1 MPHRSIAH
9 IISQQTPVT
18 ATADL
23 TVREACQRMAA
34 ARVGALLVVEHG
46 FLTGIFT
53 ERDALNR
60 VLAPGLDPE
69 HTLLSEVMTAN
80 PRAVPPEKP
89 LSYALHLM
97 HIGGYRVAEK
107 WLKDRRGRLLTYDDI
122 THYQNVVAALARTL
136 AIQTELD
143 DAVDAAGGWPLQ

>member
-80 PRAVPPEKP
+80 PVSVRPE
-89 LSYALHLM
+89 
-97 HIGGYRVAEK
+97 
-107 WLKDRRGRLLTYDDI
+107 
-122 THYQNVVAALARTL
+122 TL
-136 AIQTELD
+136 ATEALRIMETREIDNLPVVDGDGIVAGVVDIQDLMKLR
-143 DAVDAAGGWPLQ
+143 VL

>member
-18 ATADL
+18 APASI

-34 ARVGALLVVEHG
+34 AKIGALLVVEHG

-97 HIGGYRVAEK
+97 HIGGYRHMPVVQAGRPLGMVSVRDALGAEICDFERDLESLEK
-107 WLKDRRGRLLTYDDI
+107 IAT
-122 THYQNVVAALARTL
+122 AL
-136 AIQTELD
+136 
-143 DAVDAAGGWPLQ
+143 